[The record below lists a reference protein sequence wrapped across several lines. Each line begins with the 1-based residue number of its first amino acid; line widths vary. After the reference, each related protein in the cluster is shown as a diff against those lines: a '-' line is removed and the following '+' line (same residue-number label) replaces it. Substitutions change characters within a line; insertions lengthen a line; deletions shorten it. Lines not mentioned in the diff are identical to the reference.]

1 MVSESH
7 DEGQVA
13 QDLEASAL
21 DGRGSQAPSLLA
33 PQAGDRVVGVGEL
46 SQARSKGRVVQ

>member
-46 SQARSKGRVVQ
+46 SQARSEGRVVR